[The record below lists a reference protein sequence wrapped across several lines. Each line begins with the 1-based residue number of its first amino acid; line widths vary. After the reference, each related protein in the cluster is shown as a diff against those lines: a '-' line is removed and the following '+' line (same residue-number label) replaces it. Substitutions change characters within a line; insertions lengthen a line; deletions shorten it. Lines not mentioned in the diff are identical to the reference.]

1 MRKIFYILLFI
12 FNINNSFAIESKII
26 YEIENELIT
35 NIDIKNEFKYLSALN
50 NQLQNLEKEKIFNIA
65 KTSIIR
71 EKIKKIEILK
81 NFKSL
86 NIEKKYLELRIENTY
101 SKLGLNSYEEF
112 KDYLIN
118 YKLDIKN
125 IEEKIQIEAL
135 WNQLILNK
143 YLSKISIDI
152 DQIKK
157 EINKTKSI
165 TTKNY
170 LLSEII
176 FEIENKDELDKK
188 RLQFNNLFKEMKHLL
203 ESESQLKIYEELQ
216 RKIIN
221 IQEEI
226 NQNRIDNVKDY
237 LSNIVEIIKI
247 EEEKITSTDTSSF
260 IERFKKY
267 VEQTTLLQEKYASSF
282 GKNESIKSD
291 SIKRK
296 ERIKNIDIELE
307 NWKNLKTNSEK
318 MTLELNERK
327 NKIKIEINDNQK
339 NPEKIAT
346 KKGQNIQNI
355 ENTKKDNE
363 ELETSSD
370 FKEEKKETKTET
382 PEISEIKSLKIIAR
396 LLNKKDISQRKLPNQ
411 TTGLVIT
418 NIGKNSPVNYLNVG
432 DVIIEAQKKKI
443 ESIKDLEDIV
453 DKALKSDQKTIL
465 IVIYNSQNQ
474 RRYIGV
480 KLD

>member
-112 KDYLIN
+112 KDSLIN
-118 YKLDIKN
+118 YNLDMKN

-188 RLQFNNLFKEMKHLL
+188 YTLIKKSIDDIGFKNTVSTYSISDTSKTGGNLGWVNENSLNKIIKKNILLLKEGEISKPLL
-203 ESESQLKIYEELQ
+203 IPGGVLVLKINDIKSENTKLDPEIELK
-216 RKIIN
+216 KIIN
-221 IQEEI
+221 FQRNKQL
-226 NQNRIDNVKDY
+226 NQYSKIYFNK
-237 LSNIVEIIKI
+237 IK
-247 EEEKITSTDTSSF
+247 
-260 IERFKKY
+260 
-267 VEQTTLLQEKYASSF
+267 
-282 GKNESIKSD
+282 KN
-291 SIKRK
+291 
-296 ERIKNIDIELE
+296 
-307 NWKNLKTNSEK
+307 
-318 MTLELNERK
+318 LELNE
-327 NKIKIEINDNQK
+327 
-339 NPEKIAT
+339 
-346 KKGQNIQNI
+346 
-355 ENTKKDNE
+355 
-363 ELETSSD
+363 
-370 FKEEKKETKTET
+370 
-382 PEISEIKSLKIIAR
+382 
-396 LLNKKDISQRKLPNQ
+396 
-411 TTGLVIT
+411 
-418 NIGKNSPVNYLNVG
+418 
-432 DVIIEAQKKKI
+432 
-443 ESIKDLEDIV
+443 
-453 DKALKSDQKTIL
+453 
-465 IVIYNSQNQ
+465 
-474 RRYIGV
+474 
-480 KLD
+480 